1 MQSLDFTMISRIIK
15 YSKMLLQLRSSI
27 FVFILLPIFANAN
40 TAPLAKFDFN
50 ENCKTAYQQIISLKI
65 KSAEATIAA
74 EKKSNPTNPVIA
86 YLDHAHDFMIFFVEE
101 YETDYEA
108 LNKNFNK
115 RYSIIESA
123 DDKSP
128 WRKYLLA
135 QMDIE
140 MCIAN
145 GKMGNYVS
153 SVLESR
159 RANILLTE
167 NDKKNPTFTPNKK
180 GLGLIHCLIGTIPEK
195 YKWGASLF
203 GFSGNLNEGMNELV
217 EVKTY
222 VDKTKFYCEPE
233 LNFIY
238 VYGLLYMTNDKA
250 NAYKLSQQF
259 LKENPENLLY
269 HFLAANVAQATAHN
283 DEAINILLKKPN
295 SAEYLHFDYM
305 DYMLGLSYLRKLDP
319 AASTWFEKFA
329 LANKRRNFVKE
340 GYQKLAW
347 SYLIVGDN
355 INYKKAKQNCKQLG
369 NTTVDADKQ
378 ALRELEAQEN
388 PNVLLLKAR
397 LLCDGGY
404 YEKGINLLAGHKMA
418 DFKLKREQAEFV
430 YRVGR
435 IYHEWGYVDKAIPFY
450 IEAYQQGKEIPQH
463 FSCNS
468 ALNLGIIYEQK
479 GNKELAEKYYLLCI
493 SSKNSDFK
501 NGLEQKARAGLQ
513 RIKK

>member
-1 MQSLDFTMISRIIK
+1 MMNTGFTK
-15 YSKMLLQLRSSI
+15 YIKMLLLCGSSI
-27 FVFILLPIFANAN
+27 FVFILLPHISWA
-40 TAPLAKFDFN
+40 TTVKFDFN
-50 ENCKTAYQQIISLKI
+50 ENCKNAYEQIIALKI
-65 KSAEATIAA
+65 KKAEGFIAI
-74 EKKSNPTNPVIA
+74 EKKTNPSNPAIA
-86 YLDHAHDFMIFFVEE
+86 YLEQAHDFMIFFVEE
-101 YETDYEA
+101 YEKDFET
-108 LNKNFNK
+108 LNDNFNK
-115 RYSIIESA
+115 RYSTIEAA

-135 QMDIE
+135 QMEIE

-153 SVLESR
+153 AALQSR

-167 NDKKNPTFTPNKK
+167 NDKKYPQFTPNKK

-203 GFSGNLNEGMNELV
+203 GFSGNLIQGMNELI
-217 EVKTY
+217 EVKNY
-222 VDKTKFYCEPE
+222 VEKNNFYCKHE

-238 VYGLLYMTNDKA
+238 VYGLLYMANDKPS
-250 NAYKLSQQF
+250 AYKLSQQF
-259 LKENPENLLY
+259 FKENPDNLLY
-269 HFLAANVAQATAHN
+269 CFLAANVAQATAHN
-283 DEAINILLKKPN
+283 DEAISILLKKP
-295 SAEYLHFDYM
+295 ATPEYLHFDYM
-305 DYMLGLSYLRKLDP
+305 DYMLGISYLRKLDP
-319 AASTWFEKFA
+319 ASSIWLEKFS
-329 LANKRRNFVKE
+329 KYDTRRNFVKE

-347 SYLIVGDN
+347 SYLIFND
-355 INYKKAKQNCKQLG
+355 IEKYKKAIANCKTKG

-378 ALRELEAQEN
+378 SIREIEAQEN

-435 IYHEWGYVDKAIPFY
+435 IYHEWGFVDKAIPY
-450 IEAYQQGKEIPQH
+450 YVEAYNQGKDIPQH
-463 FSCNS
+463 YSCNS
-468 ALNLGIIYEQK
+468 ALNLGLIYEQK
-479 GNKELAEKYYLLCI
+479 GNKPLAEKYFLLCI

-513 RIKK
+513 RIKTKK